1 MDAVDFFPFYAFR
14 KYQKETIQYVQ
25 ECFDSGY
32 NVVMVEAPTG
42 IGKSAINYCIFRHYG
57 GYIVTTQ
64 KVLQEQYRNSFRD
77 LHIIKGRSNYRCEL
91 VDVPADCAPCVVLD
105 DFECDAIPFCDYYQD
120 RNNVAK
126 FGGVMNVSYAFL
138 APRNVFETKNV
149 LIVDEAHNLDL
160 LGLDFISV
168 TIRTKLLRETV
179 PSFKSCEEYA
189 DYLYGKL
196 DDLYEVKRRY
206 FEKFKKSKNILHLR
220 TINSV
225 DRLIKKIRFFYNDV
239 ADGNEWVFT
248 RTKEKIKFQPI
259 TVGRFMKRLL
269 WDLGRRYL
277 VTSATIIDP
286 KMFVKEVGLDFCEG
300 IKFVRVPHVFPK
312 ERRPVKFIPCGSMGK
327 DYKDRNMHIAAEVI
341 KKILEKADGHRV
353 LIHCKSYENAKMLY
367 NMLEGIEGRKIILQ
381 DANDREKSLV
391 EFLYYDNS
399 VFLSVKYTEG
409 VDFAYDKARVN
420 IILKVPY
427 PDLSDPRIKKRL
439 EMEDGERW
447 YRWKTI
453 QELVQSYGRTTRAED
468 DWSYTFILDSDFAYL
483 YHANKDLFPKWFKE
497 ALKWYKKKPMERQSQ
512 LELVRTV
519 YRKIEEIYNMYG
531 DFPSI
536 DELAAELDMSK
547 NKVSYA
553 VKLLEK
559 KDKVIIRKD
568 KVILL

>member
-1 MDAVDFFPFYAFR
+1 
-14 KYQKETIQYVQ
+14 
-25 ECFDSGY
+25 
-32 NVVMVEAPTG
+32 
-42 IGKSAINYCIFRHYG
+42 
-57 GYIVTTQ
+57 
-64 KVLQEQYRNSFRD
+64 
-77 LHIIKGRSNYRCEL
+77 
-91 VDVPADCAPCVVLD
+91 
-105 DFECDAIPFCDYYQD
+105 
-120 RNNVAK
+120 
-126 FGGVMNVSYAFL
+126 
-138 APRNVFETKNV
+138 
-149 LIVDEAHNLDL
+149 
-160 LGLDFISV
+160 
-168 TIRTKLLRETV
+168 
-179 PSFKSCEEYA
+179 
-189 DYLYGKL
+189 
-196 DDLYEVKRRY
+196 
-206 FEKFKKSKNILHLR
+206 
-220 TINSV
+220 
-225 DRLIKKIRFFYNDV
+225 
-239 ADGNEWVFT
+239 
-248 RTKEKIKFQPI
+248 
-259 TVGRFMKRLL
+259 
-269 WDLGRRYL
+269 
-277 VTSATIIDP
+277 
-286 KMFVKEVGLDFCEG
+286 
-300 IKFVRVPHVFPK
+300 VFPK

-341 KKILEKADGHRV
+341 KKILKKADGHRV

-367 NMLEGIEGRKIILQ
+367 SMLEGIDGRKIVLQ
-381 DANDREKSLV
+381 DVNDREKSLV

-420 IILKVPY
+420 IILKVPF
-427 PDLSDPRIKKRL
+427 PDLSDPRIRKRL

-483 YHANKDLFPKWFKE
+483 YHVNKDLFPKWFRE

-519 YRKIEEIYNMYG
+519 YRKIEEIYDMYG

-568 KVILL
+568 KVVLL